1 MTDDGRSA
9 FHRLLPRRIRRSYAA
24 TFAFVLVGVTFCIV
38 LVGGVTYVHA
48 GDVLER
54 DTQQQVVT
62 NAEIQANQLD
72 EWVRRMRVT
81 LRSTAE
87 SAAFQSGDRGEIAV
101 YLWEV
106 VERDDDV
113 AAAYYVDTTNH
124 TVLSNA
130 GSAEVSSAVSV
141 TTGRG
146 REAFVAA
153 ARESSGASDVVVSD
167 PFRPTPDGAPV
178 VLFATTVPSTDGSR
192 AVVAV
197 VDLVEASDRHL
208 HHTDDGTFVVRNDA
222 GTVVMSQDES
232 RILTADELATE
243 TLTGARGHAATT
255 LDGRPTE
262 VGYAALDARPWTVTS
277 RVPAATAYA
286 LRGDILAGLGSI
298 LAAVL
303 VGAGLI
309 AVTLGRDTTRSVR
322 TLAERARRLTA
333 GELDDPVRTDRE
345 DEFGHLFSAFEA
357 MRQSL
362 RARIREAETAREEAE
377 DARREALEAK
387 AESEAFSR
395 HLERTAAAY
404 GDVMASCAS
413 GDLASRL
420 DPDDRSEAMR
430 TVAVSFNA
438 MMDDVQERN
447 EQLATI
453 SHVLSHDLRNPL
465 NVATGR
471 ANLLAEDVDS
481 PHVGPLCDALDR
493 IDTIIDDA
501 VVLALHSN
509 VEETTPVDLRAR
521 ATSAWAL
528 VETETATLT
537 VTETTTFDADRD
549 LLSHVFE
556 NLFRNAVEHGA
567 TSDRTAAGD
576 DAPPDAGVDVRVGPL
591 ADGRGFY
598 VEDDGDGIPAADRD
612 AVLEAG
618 YTTNRENGGTG
629 FGLSIVKTV
638 ADAHGWTVT
647 VTESE
652 AGGARFEVGVEPQSE
667 RECVTADAP
676 TEV

>member
-1 MTDDGRSA
+1 
-9 FHRLLPRRIRRSYAA
+9 
-24 TFAFVLVGVTFCIV
+24 
-38 LVGGVTYVHA
+38 
-48 GDVLER
+48 
-54 DTQQQVVT
+54 
-62 NAEIQANQLD
+62 
-72 EWVRRMRVT
+72 
-81 LRSTAE
+81 
-87 SAAFQSGDRGEIAV
+87 
-101 YLWEV
+101 
-106 VERDDDV
+106 
-113 AAAYYVDTTNH
+113 
-124 TVLSNA
+124 
-130 GSAEVSSAVSV
+130 
-141 TTGRG
+141 
-146 REAFVAA
+146 
-153 ARESSGASDVVVSD
+153 
-167 PFRPTPDGAPV
+167 
-178 VLFATTVPSTDGSR
+178 
-192 AVVAV
+192 
-197 VDLVEASDRHL
+197 
-208 HHTDDGTFVVRNDA
+208 
-222 GTVVMSQDES
+222 
-232 RILTADELATE
+232 
-243 TLTGARGHAATT
+243 
-255 LDGRPTE
+255 
-262 VGYAALDARPWTVTS
+262 
-277 RVPAATAYA
+277 
-286 LRGDILAGLGSI
+286 
-298 LAAVL
+298 
-303 VGAGLI
+303 
-309 AVTLGRDTTRSVR
+309 
-322 TLAERARRLTA
+322 
-333 GELDDPVRTDRE
+333 
-345 DEFGHLFSAFEA
+345 
-357 MRQSL
+357 
-362 RARIREAETAREEAE
+362 
-377 DARREALEAK
+377 
-387 AESEAFSR
+387 
-395 HLERTAAAY
+395 
-404 GDVMASCAS
+404 
-413 GDLASRL
+413 
-420 DPDDRSEAMR
+420 MR